1 MLQQVCPAS
10 CVPCH
15 ASTLK
20 KDGGQHG
27 GQGSDTRNMK
37 RHTYKK
43 IHMKKDIKIFN
54 PSWKGANRVN
64 AATKKQRLRKQ
75 TRQKNTGAECEST
88 EADWWRFSF
97 LP

>member
-20 KDGGQHG
+20 KDGGEHG

-37 RHTYKK
+37 RHTYKN
-43 IHMKKDIKIFN
+43 IHMKKDIKIQSKLEGSKQGKCGN
-54 PSWKGANRVN
+54 KEAT
-64 AATKKQRLRKQ
+64 TKKTNQ
-75 TRQKNTGAECEST
+75 TKKHRSGM
-88 EADWWRFSF
+88 
-97 LP
+97 